1 MIVIGG
7 HSDSVHAGPGINDNG
22 SGTAALLEI
31 SHLFRNVEPVNA
43 VRFCWWTAEGIQ
55 FLGSIALIMLLMF
68 GSLLEFGL
76 LGAKHHVENLSTE
89 EKKKIALYL
98 NFDMIASPNAINGI
112 YDGRYQ
118 CTVYFFGNVPI
129 DALSR

>member
-55 FLGSIALIMLLMF
+55 SRVVCSYMLLMLE
-68 GSLLEFGL
+68 SLLEFGL

-118 CTVYFFGNVPI
+118 CTVYFIGNVLI
-129 DALSR
+129 DVLSR